1 MSFLNELEVGTIR
14 ATSVVAGAVTG
25 RFTSSRYEFVD
36 GDRGLTAAG
45 GNTAGGDTTETITRN
60 TPGTTTDLVF
70 AGYNTTNDTDNQ
82 NPVSI
87 IQTNRT
93 TVTAI
98 MTTDPATA
106 HNFDWMVL
114 RNGGMPRYQVF
125 AAGNFTTAGGDA
137 SESIPA
143 TGVLASDLVLVQVKT
158 KGATPVTV
166 AAAISA
172 ANAITVTLSADPT
185 TDHVLKYVVLR
196 APGGFTPSHY
206 VLAAGNYT
214 TVGGAVTEAIP
225 VTGAGASAIAFA
237 CYNTT
242 NDTDLM
248 VTVAAAANAVNL
260 EMSANPV
267 TAHKVS
273 YFVLRAA

>member
-1 MSFLNELEVGTIR
+1 MALLEDVSYGIVR
-14 ATSVVAGAVTG
+14 ATSVLGGVFTG
-25 RFTSSRYEFVD
+25 RLTSARYEFVD
-36 GDRGLTAAG
+36 ADRGLTAAG

-60 TPGTTTDLVF
+60 EPGSTSDLVF

-93 TVTAI
+93 TITAV
-98 MTTDPATA
+98 MATDPSTA

-114 RNGGMPRYQVF
+114 RNGGTPKYQVF

-137 SESIPA
+137 SESIPV
-143 TGVLASDLVLVQVKT
+143 TGVLAGDLVLVQVKT
-158 KGATPVTV
+158 KGASPVTI

-172 ANAITVTLSADPT
+172 ANAITVTLSADPS
-185 TDHVLKYVVLR
+185 TDHVLSYMVLR
-196 APGGFTPSHY
+196 PVGGFTPSHY
-206 VLAAGNYT
+206 VYAAGNHT
-214 TVGGAVTEAIP
+214 TVGGAVTEAITAAG
-225 VTGAGASAIAFA
+225 VTANDIAFA